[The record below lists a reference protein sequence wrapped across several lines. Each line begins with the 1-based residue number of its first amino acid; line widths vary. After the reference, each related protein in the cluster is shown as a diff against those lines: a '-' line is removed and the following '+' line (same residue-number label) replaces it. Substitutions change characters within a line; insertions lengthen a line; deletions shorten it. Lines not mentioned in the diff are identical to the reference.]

1 MLYGVDPMLKTSL
14 SAEEN
19 EFLDVDRLNWARTLS
34 TISAMSSFA
43 DFAGDFTPFGDEPKT
58 IADLDGTRE
67 ACCHRN
73 LVWFLVTGLMLPVVI
88 SRMFSSAM
96 QNLDASVF
104 ADADADPDL
113 NVDADVDTD
122 ADPDLDAD
130 VDADTNADP
139 DLEADANFELI
150 FLKVISA
157 FLNFDFLEEK
167 R

>member
-1 MLYGVDPMLKTSL
+1 MLYGVDPMLKTLL

-43 DFAGDFTPFGDEPKT
+43 AFAGDFTPFGDEPKT
-58 IADLDGTRE
+58 IANLDGTQE
-67 ACCHRN
+67 ACCRSN
-73 LVWFLVTGLMLPVVI
+73 LAWFLVTGLTLPVVI

-96 QNLDASVF
+96 KNLDPSVF
-104 ADADADPDL
+104 ADADT
-113 NVDADVDTD
+113 DADTD
-122 ADPDLDAD
+122 ANPDLD
-130 VDADTNADP
+130 VDAD
-139 DLEADANFELI
+139 FELI

-157 FLNFDFLEEK
+157 FLNFDFFEEK